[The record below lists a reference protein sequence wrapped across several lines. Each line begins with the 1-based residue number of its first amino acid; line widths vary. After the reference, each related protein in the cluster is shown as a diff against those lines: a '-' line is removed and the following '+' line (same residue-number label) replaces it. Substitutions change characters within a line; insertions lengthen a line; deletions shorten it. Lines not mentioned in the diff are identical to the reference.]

1 MTRFT
6 FGCPV
11 RWSDVD
17 AYGHVNNVVYL
28 TYLEEAR
35 VGLFE
40 QAEASRQRL
49 DAGVVVARHEIEYRA
64 PLLPR
69 TTPVPVETWVRRVGN
84 SSVTFGYEVVDTA
97 ADGTRT
103 TYAVA
108 SSVLVPV
115 NVHTGSPC
123 RVSPE
128 EKAALAG
135 YVLADGPHPGTGS
148 SGAGS
153 PVSRL
158 PVPGSSPPEHVF
170 TCPVRW
176 SDLDAFNHVNN
187 VTFLEYLQE
196 ARVHFAHWAGVS
208 VGSGEPHE
216 GAVVVH
222 QQIDY
227 VAPLRLRP
235 EPVQVAVGVARIGR
249 SSYTLT
255 YEVRDEL
262 RVYARASSTQ
272 VAYDLTQRAARPLA
286 PGERDIL
293 ERFTVGSPTA
303 AAASSTFG
311 P

>member
-35 VGLFE
+35 VALFAR
-40 QAEASRQRL
+40 AEASQRRL
-49 DAGVVVARHEIEYRA
+49 DTGVVVARHEIEYRA

-97 ADGTRT
+97 PDGTRT
-103 TYAVA
+103 TYALA

-115 NVHTGSPC
+115 NMRTGSPC

-128 EKAALAG
+128 EKAALAD
-135 YVLADGPHPGTGS
+135 YVLADGPQP
-148 SGAGS
+148 GAGS
-153 PVSRL
+153 PL
-158 PVPGSSPPEHVF
+158 PRSPGPGGSPAEHVF
-170 TCPVRW
+170 ACPVRW

-196 ARVHFAHWAGVS
+196 ARVHFAHRAGVS
-208 VGSGEPHE
+208 VGSGQPHE

-272 VAYDLTQRAARPLA
+272 VAYDLTRHAAHPLTA
-286 PGERDIL
+286 GERDIL
-293 ERFTVGSPTA
+293 ERFTAGSPA
-303 AAASSTFG
+303 ATAASSRPG

>member
-6 FGCPV
+6 FPCPV

-28 TYLEEAR
+28 TFLEEAR
-35 VGLFE
+35 VALF
-40 QAEASRQRL
+40 ARADASQRRL

-69 TTPVPVETWVRRVGN
+69 TTPVPVETWVRRLGN

-97 ADGTRT
+97 ADGSRT

-115 NVHTGSPC
+115 DMRSGSPC
-123 RVSPE
+123 RITPE

-135 YVLADGPHPGTGS
+135 YVLSDGPHPRA
-148 SGAGS
+148 GAPPDGS
-153 PVSRL
+153 PAPASAVS
-158 PVPGSSPPEHVF
+158 EHVF
-170 TCPVRW
+170 ACPVRW

-196 ARVHFAHWAGVS
+196 ARVHFAHRAGMS
-208 VGSGEPHE
+208 VGTGEPHE

-235 EPVQVAVGVARIGR
+235 EPVEVAVRVARIGT

-272 VAYDLTQRAARPLA
+272 VSYDLTRHAPRRLS
-286 PGERDIL
+286 PGERAIL
-293 ERFTVGSPTA
+293 ERYAAGSPASA
-303 AAASSTFG
+303 APSAATG

>member
-6 FGCPV
+6 FPCPV

-35 VGLFE
+35 VALFAR
-40 QAEASRQRL
+40 AEASQRRL
-49 DAGVVVARHEIEYRA
+49 DTGVVVARHEIDYRA

-69 TTPVPVETWVRRVGN
+69 TTPVPVETWVRRLGN

-115 NVHTGSPC
+115 NVRTGSPC
-123 RVSPE
+123 RVTPE

-135 YVLADGPHPGTGS
+135 YVLADGPHPGSGS
-148 SGAGS
+148 PNAGS
-153 PVSRL
+153 P
-158 PVPGSSPPEHVF
+158 PPASPAAKHVF
-170 TCPVRW
+170 ACPVRW

-196 ARVHFAHWAGVS
+196 ARVHFAHRAGVS

-222 QQIDY
+222 QKIDY

-235 EPVQVAVGVARIGR
+235 EPVQVAVGVARIGT

-272 VAYDLTQRAARPLA
+272 VSYDLTRHA
-286 PGERDIL
+286 PRRLSFGERTIL
-293 ERFTVGSPTA
+293 ERYAAGSPASA
-303 AAASSTFG
+303 APSGLTG